1 MHPNPIRRAALR
13 SSLAWSLTMSL
24 TLSLALAL
32 PPAFAHGEMR
42 PAKGGAIAEA
52 PSGHR
57 VELVRE
63 GAELAAYLTDHDGK
77 PLPAAGAKA
86 EVTLLAGTTRT
97 QLALKP
103 AAGNRL
109 AAPSS
114 VPAGAKAVLRLS
126 LAGQPAE
133 QVRLTLK

>member
-1 MHPNPIRRAALR
+1 MNNAPLRRALAALAA
-13 SSLAWSLTMSL
+13 LA
-24 TLSLALAL
+24 TLATLALA
-32 PPAFAHGEMR
+32 PPLHAHENIQ

-52 PSGHR
+52 TSGNR

-63 GAELAAYLTDHDGK
+63 GAELAAYLTDHDGRA
-77 PLPAAGAKA
+77 LPAAGSTV

-97 QLALKP
+97 QLALAP

-109 AAPSS
+109 AKAAS
-114 VPAGAKAVLRLS
+114 VPAGAKAVVRFS
-126 LAGQPAE
+126 VGGKPAE